1 MNYGNTI
8 KKRMTYDFLNIDGT
22 VKVYGEQCSS
32 DIFFVQNH
40 IFQTCWNNDI
50 TKCAIADKEI
60 TRGTAVI

>member
-1 MNYGNTI
+1 
-8 KKRMTYDFLNIDGT
+8 MTYDFLNIDGT